1 MELNSLTPDMPALLA
16 QLGQDYD
23 PDRLAAVLSSRPWDL
38 RRRALRIATTLGG
51 FVTRL
56 LQARQPD
63 CAHLDHLS

>member
-23 PDRLAAVLSSRPWDL
+23 PDRLAAVLSSRQWDL

-56 LQARQPD
+56 LQAWQP
-63 CAHLDHLS
+63 

>member
-16 QLGQDYD
+16 ELGANYD

-38 RRRALRIATTLGG
+38 RRRALRIATTLGA

-56 LQARQPD
+56 LQV
-63 CAHLDHLS
+63 